1 MFKLLMAAVLCICFS
16 AAFAQ
21 IEEQQSAK
29 WEIIGELKTLGITKA
44 KMEFIASGS
53 DTTFLLLMKDMH
65 RREDTDYFSI
75 KFNSTG
81 DTFSKFYELLK
92 SFFIEENRK
101 NRDYMRT
108 VKLGSTMVNFQH
120 NPLIGGPGVRI
131 TTNEGYV
138 NLTQRDID
146 KLFGKR

>member
-1 MFKLLMAAVLCICFS
+1 MFKLFTALVLSACCT

-29 WEIIGELKTLGITKA
+29 WETIGELKTLGITKA
-44 KMEFIASGS
+44 KMQFVASGS

-65 RREDTDYFSI
+65 RHEDTNYFSI

-81 DTFSKFYELLK
+81 NTFGKFYDLLK

-131 TTNEGYV
+131 TTNDGYV

-146 KLFGKR
+146 RLFGKR